1 MNVWI
6 KTLYCKEAL
15 LTEYYKMP
23 KTSSQVPKY
32 GNFANIVS
40 STVETLSGK
49 FFPNV
54 SFDQLCESS
63 YGNEV
68 VSSLPLQIVLFFSA
82 LFFPFWLI
90 SSLTMFSVK
99 FYCISGLHQFVLIA
113 IYIAVPLIE
122 VIRVYIGNIGNLE
135 EKVPE
140 LAGSWLLTLLLQL
153 PLLMFLLVV
162 PGTMSLPM
170 DYAVNSVYLLFILLH
185 LAFGYKAVN
194 GISSHQAK
202 LYHMFMI
209 MRNNHND

>member
-1 MNVWI
+1 
-6 KTLYCKEAL
+6 
-15 LTEYYKMP
+15 MP

-99 FYCISGLHQFVLIA
+99 QVLEPNILRKSGGALYLFHCISGLHQFVLIA
-113 IYIAVPLIE
+113 IYIAIPLIE

-153 PLLMFLLVV
+153 PLLIFLLVV

>member
-1 MNVWI
+1 
-6 KTLYCKEAL
+6 
-15 LTEYYKMP
+15 MP

-99 FYCISGLHQFVLIA
+99 
-113 IYIAVPLIE
+113 
-122 VIRVYIGNIGNLE
+122 
-135 EKVPE
+135 VPE

-153 PLLMFLLVV
+153 PLLIFLLVV